1 MIDASWRYPCRPAT
15 ITSPHLPT
23 LKSSSFYLDDFFLQ
37 RGGFSFYNMADQTGK
52 MASDHVEDAVGPDLQ
67 EDKITMSNNIPSFLI
82 GLSVEESQAV
92 EKKLVRK
99 VDIRL
104 LIMMV
109 VMYILN
115 YLDRNNIAAAKLAG
129 LEKSLNLKGDQ
140 YQVAYITPYS

>member
-1 MIDASWRYPCRPAT
+1 MDPGDIHSVPQLSSLLIPSKISITDID
-15 ITSPHLPT
+15 I
-23 LKSSSFYLDDFFLQ
+23 Q
-37 RGGFSFYNMADQTGK
+37 RERNIFSHIMADQTGK
-52 MASDHVEDAVGPDLQ
+52 MASDHVEDTVAPDLQ
-67 EDKITMSNNIPSFLI
+67 KDKISMPHNMPSFLV
-82 GLSVEESQAV
+82 GLSAEEREAV

-129 LEKSLNLKGDQ
+129 LEKSLNLTGDQ
-140 YQVAYITPYS
+140 YQVSLLICWQ

>member
-1 MIDASWRYPCRPAT
+1 
-15 ITSPHLPT
+15 
-23 LKSSSFYLDDFFLQ
+23 
-37 RGGFSFYNMADQTGK
+37 MADKTGK
-52 MASDHVEDAVGPDLQ
+52 MVSDHVEDAVAPDLQ
-67 EDKITMSNNIPSFLI
+67 KDNITMPHNMPSFLV
-82 GLSVEESQAV
+82 GLSTEERQAV

-129 LEKSLNLKGDQ
+129 LEKSLNLTGDQ
-140 YQVAYITPYS
+140 YQVSLLTR

>member
-1 MIDASWRYPCRPAT
+1 
-15 ITSPHLPT
+15 
-23 LKSSSFYLDDFFLQ
+23 
-37 RGGFSFYNMADQTGK
+37 MADQTGK
-52 MASDHVEDAVGPDLQ
+52 MASDHVEDAVAPDLQ
-67 EDKITMSNNIPSFLI
+67 KDKITMSNNVPSFLV
-82 GLSVEESQAV
+82 GLSAEEIQAV

-129 LEKSLNLKGDQ
+129 LEKSLKLTGDQ
-140 YQVAYITPYS
+140 YQVSFFIR

>member
-1 MIDASWRYPCRPAT
+1 
-15 ITSPHLPT
+15 
-23 LKSSSFYLDDFFLQ
+23 
-37 RGGFSFYNMADQTGK
+37 MADQTGK
-52 MASDHVEDAVGPDLQ
+52 MASDHVEDAVAPDLQ
-67 EDKITMSNNIPSFLI
+67 KDKFTMSNNMPSFLV
-82 GLSVEESQAV
+82 GLSVEERQAV

-129 LEKSLNLKGDQ
+129 LEKSLNLTGDQ
-140 YQVAYITPYS
+140 YQVSSFVLFQCTIWREETNGVQLCVSILFVGYLLMQGMKPPSP

>member
-1 MIDASWRYPCRPAT
+1 
-15 ITSPHLPT
+15 
-23 LKSSSFYLDDFFLQ
+23 
-37 RGGFSFYNMADQTGK
+37 MADQTCK
-52 MASDHVEDAVGPDLQ
+52 MASDHVEDAVLQ
-67 EDKITMSNNIPSFLI
+67 KDKLTMPNNMPSFLV
-82 GLSVEESQAV
+82 GLSAEERQAV

-129 LEKSLNLKGDQ
+129 REKSLKLTGDQ
-140 YQVAYITPYS
+140 YQVSLFTR

>member
-1 MIDASWRYPCRPAT
+1 
-15 ITSPHLPT
+15 
-23 LKSSSFYLDDFFLQ
+23 
-37 RGGFSFYNMADQTGK
+37 MADQTGK
-52 MASDHVEDAVGPDLQ
+52 MASDHVEDTVAPDLQ
-67 EDKITMSNNIPSFLI
+67 KDKISMPHNMPLFLV
-82 GLSVEESQAV
+82 GLSAEEREAV

-129 LEKSLNLKGDQ
+129 LEKSLNLTGDQ
-140 YQVAYITPYS
+140 YQVSLLICWQ

>member
-1 MIDASWRYPCRPAT
+1 
-15 ITSPHLPT
+15 
-23 LKSSSFYLDDFFLQ
+23 
-37 RGGFSFYNMADQTGK
+37 MADQTGK

-82 GLSVEESQAV
+82 GLSVEERQAV